1 MDNLHVSKR
10 MAKNKIFAVFYQLIK
25 NKGLGFFFRLMDF
38 EFYFKTSTI
47 NDSLTHYRCPYV
59 VTSSRP

>member
-25 NKGLGFFFRLMDF
+25 NKGLGFFFRLMDLADF
-38 EFYFKTSTI
+38 EF
-47 NDSLTHYRCPYV
+47 
-59 VTSSRP
+59 